1 MHKDEKRGH
10 TVRNMKGFFDF
21 SIGPEAE
28 GFGRFSAV
36 HGAYLTAAALC
47 ALLLC
52 LVCRCSD
59 AEKRRLLRRGVASA
73 ALALELLRA
82 VLMMI
87 TGHYTIGRL
96 PLHLCAMAVYIS
108 FFHAF
113 RGGRLTGQFLY
124 AFCMPGAAAALL
136 FPDWSG
142 YPALHFMTVCSF
154 ALHILVFAYIL
165 MQVPCGDIR
174 PDAKSLPQC
183 LGVMLAVAIPVY
195 VFDILTNTNYLFL
208 NWPSPGSPLDLFAFL
223 GRPGYLLGYIPLIAG
238 VWIILYLPFVL
249 KNKKSTG

>member
-1 MHKDEKRGH
+1 ME
-10 TVRNMKGFFDF
+10 GFFDF
-21 SIGPEAE
+21 SIGPEAA
-28 GFGRFSAV
+28 GFGLFSAV
-36 HGAYLTAAALC
+36 HGAYLAAAALS

-52 LVCRCSD
+52 LFYRRWG
-59 AEKRRLLRRGVASA
+59 AEMRKRLRRGIAAS

-82 VLMMI
+82 VLLMLS
-87 TGHYTIGRL
+87 GHYTIGRL

-136 FPDWSG
+136 FPDWSY
-142 YPALHFMTVCSF
+142 YPALHFMTLCSF
-154 ALHILVFAYIL
+154 ALHILVFCYIL

-183 LGVMLAVAIPVY
+183 LGVMLAAAIPVY
-195 VFDILTNTNYLFL
+195 VFDVLTNTNYLFL
-208 NWPSPGSPLDLFAFL
+208 NWPSPGSPLELFAFL

-238 VWIILYLPFVL
+238 VWIILYLPFIL

>member
-1 MHKDEKRGH
+1 ME
-10 TVRNMKGFFDF
+10 GFFDF
-21 SIGPEAE
+21 SIGPEAV
-28 GFGRFSAV
+28 GFGLFSAV
-36 HGAYLTAAALC
+36 HGAYLAAAALS

-52 LVCRCSD
+52 LFYRQSG
-59 AEKRRLLRRGVASA
+59 AEKRKRLRRGIASS
-73 ALALELLRA
+73 ALGLELLRA
-82 VLMMI
+82 VLLMLS
-87 TGHYTIGRL
+87 GHYTIGRL

-136 FPDWSG
+136 FPDWSY
-142 YPALHFMTVCSF
+142 YPALHFMTLCSF
-154 ALHILVFAYIL
+154 ALHILVFCYIL

-183 LGVMLAVAIPVY
+183 LGAMLAAAIPVD
-195 VFDILTNTNYLFL
+195 VFDVLTNTNYLFL
-208 NWPSPGSPLDLFAFL
+208 NWPSPGSPLELFAFL

-238 VWIILYLPFVL
+238 VWLILYLPFIL

>member
-1 MHKDEKRGH
+1 ME
-10 TVRNMKGFFDF
+10 GFFDF
-21 SIGPEAE
+21 SIGPEAV
-28 GFGRFSAV
+28 GFGLFSAV
-36 HGAYLTAAALC
+36 HGAYLAAAALS

-52 LVCRCSD
+52 LFYRRWG
-59 AEKRRLLRRGVASA
+59 AEKRKRLRRGIAAS

-82 VLMMI
+82 VLLMLS
-87 TGHYTIGRL
+87 GHYTIGRL

-108 FFHAF
+108 FFHAL

-136 FPDWSG
+136 FPDWSY
-142 YPALHFMTVCSF
+142 YPALHFMTLCSF
-154 ALHILVFAYIL
+154 ALHILVFCYIL

-183 LGVMLAVAIPVY
+183 LGAMLAAAIPVY
-195 VFDILTNTNYLFL
+195 VFDVLTNTNYLFL
-208 NWPSPGSPLDLFAFL
+208 NWPSPGSPLELFAFL

-238 VWIILYLPFVL
+238 VWIILYLPFIL